1 MLEKLAIATLNYGY
15 KENKWYQYMRDVFVS
30 SIRDYAKR
38 INVDFI
44 LMNNNNNRFI
54 GTWNQ
59 LQFLDYLS
67 YYDRIAYID
76 GDCYIP
82 KYCYHNFLIMYQQII

>member
-1 MLEKLAIATLNYGY
+1 MVSIHERCICAIY
-15 KENKWYQYMRDVFVS
+15 S
-30 SIRDYAKR
+30 RDYAKR

-44 LMNNNNNRFI
+44 LMNKNNDRMHN
-54 GTWNQ
+54 TWNQ
-59 LQFLDYLS
+59 LQFLDYLK

>member
-15 KENKWYQYMRDVFVS
+15 KENKWYQYMRDVFVP

-44 LMNNNNNRFI
+44 LMNKNNDRMCD
-54 GTWNQ
+54 TWNQ
-59 LQFLDYLS
+59 LQFLDYLK